1 MMNDSL
7 NTLYKKMIDE
17 IKANVIEKKIAARSI
32 SSELGISLNSLEKYM
47 KLEQTDFCIYLLILE
62 YVRHHA

>member
-1 MMNDSL
+1 
-7 NTLYKKMIDE
+7 MIDE